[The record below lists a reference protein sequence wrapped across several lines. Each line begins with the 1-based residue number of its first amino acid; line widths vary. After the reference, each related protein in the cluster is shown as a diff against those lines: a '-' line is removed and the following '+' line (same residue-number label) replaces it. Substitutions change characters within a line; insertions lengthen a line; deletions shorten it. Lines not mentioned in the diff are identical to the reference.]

1 MVGIS
6 RAGISDNKKKW
17 RSLKMNIIFNYQL
30 YLIILIPLVWL
41 FIFRYIPMYGV
52 QIAFRNFQATKGIT
66 GSEWVGLKHFN
77 KFFNHYMFKKVVKN
91 TIALSIYQLLAGFP
105 FPILLALALNN
116 TLFMRFKK
124 TVQIVTYMPH
134 FISTVV
140 MVGIIRQFLSPK
152 TGLINHLIALLGNTP
167 VDFLGQAGYFRPI
180 YVWSG
185 VWQSCGWG
193 AIIYLA
199 ALSGISMELHEAAII
214 DGASRYQRML
224 YIDIPGIIPTIVILL
239 ILNAGNIMNVGFEK
253 VYLLQNSINL
263 DASEIIST
271 YTYKMGLA
279 SAADFSYGAA
289 IGLFNSVINF
299 ILIVVV
305 NVIARKTSDI
315 SLW

>member
-30 YLIILIPLVWL
+30 YLIILIPWFGCL
-41 FIFRYIPMYGV
+41 FSVIFQCMVYRLLF
-52 QIAFRNFQATKGIT
+52 ATFRPLRGLQ
-66 GSEWVGLKHFN
+66 GSEWVGLEHFN

-152 TGLINHLIALLGNTP
+152 TGLINHLIALLGK
-167 VDFLGQAGYFRPI
+167 Y
-180 YVWSG
+180 
-185 VWQSCGWG
+185 
-193 AIIYLA
+193 
-199 ALSGISMELHEAAII
+199 
-214 DGASRYQRML
+214 
-224 YIDIPGIIPTIVILL
+224 PG
-239 ILNAGNIMNVGFEK
+239 
-253 VYLLQNSINL
+253 
-263 DASEIIST
+263 
-271 YTYKMGLA
+271 
-279 SAADFSYGAA
+279 
-289 IGLFNSVINF
+289 
-299 ILIVVV
+299 
-305 NVIARKTSDI
+305 
-315 SLW
+315 